1 MDLNFVV
8 AAPYHKWRA
17 DLHFCERFPMA
28 VTPANPER
36 PLRRDAERN
45 RQRIL
50 EAASAAFAEDGLSV
64 TLDEIARRAGVGV
77 GTIYRRFPD
86 KEQLID
92 ALFEARMN
100 EIAAEAEAALLDAD
114 PWTGLVRFLETAT
127 AQHACDRGF
136 KEVALSG
143 AHGRERVARARR
155 LMFPLVSKLVARAQ
169 ADGSLRDDV
178 EPTDMPLLQLM
189 LGSLSECTREADPES
204 WRRYLGI
211 ITDGLRTRRDG
222 PTPLDREA
230 LSPEQTQD
238 AMRTWRPCAR

>member
-1 MDLNFVV
+1 V
-8 AAPYHKWRA
+8 AVSP
-17 DLHFCERFPMA
+17 P
-28 VTPANPER
+28 NSER

-50 EAASAAFAEDGLSV
+50 TAARAAFAEDGLAV

-92 ALFEARMN
+92 ALFEERIN
-100 EIAAEAEAALLDAD
+100 ETAAEAEAALQAED
-114 PWTGLVRFLETAT
+114 PWHGLVRFLEIACR
-127 AQHACDRGF
+127 QHACDRGF

-143 AHGRERVARARR
+143 VHGRERVARARE
-155 LMFPLVSKLVARAQ
+155 LMLPLVSKLVARAQ

-178 EPTDMPLLQLM
+178 QATDVPLIQLM
-189 LGSLSECTREADPES
+189 LGSLSECTREADPEA

-211 ITDGLRTRRDG
+211 ITDGLRTRRDA
-222 PTPLDREA
+222 PTPLEHGA
-230 LSPEQTQD
+230 LSAEQTQTT
-238 AMRTWRPCAR
+238 MRTWRPCAR

>member
-1 MDLNFVV
+1 MP
-8 AAPYHKWRA
+8 ASPAP
-17 DLHFCERFPMA
+17 
-28 VTPANPER
+28 TER

-45 RQRIL
+45 RRRIL

-92 ALFEARMN
+92 ALFETRMQDF
-100 EIAAEAEAALLDAD
+100 AAQAEEALRADD
-114 PWTGLVRFLETAT
+114 PWAGLVRFLERAT
-127 AQHACDRGF
+127 EQHACDRGF

-143 AHGRERVARARR
+143 VHGLDRVRRARQ

-169 ADGSLRDDV
+169 ADGSLRADV
-178 EPTDMPLLQLM
+178 DPTDMPLLQMM
-189 LGSLSECTREADPES
+189 LGSLSECTRQADPEA

-222 PTPLDREA
+222 PTPLQHGA
-230 LSPEQTQD
+230 LSPEQTQN
-238 AMRTWRPCAR
+238 AMRMWRPGVR